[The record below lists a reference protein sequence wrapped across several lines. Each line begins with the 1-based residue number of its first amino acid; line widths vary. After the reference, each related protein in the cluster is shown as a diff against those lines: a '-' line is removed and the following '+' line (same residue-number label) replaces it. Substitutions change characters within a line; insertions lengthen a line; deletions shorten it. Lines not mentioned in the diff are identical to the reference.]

1 MKETKPKQQVD
12 DQAKQLTQESAALK
26 NKERM
31 YKMIGAP
38 WPPRKKQTD
47 QSISKFSPTLFLLEK
62 PHPDSDKMYF

>member
-38 WPPRKKQTD
+38 SLGALTRAYNYYQTSTSTMCGLSG
-47 QSISKFSPTLFLLEK
+47 SIAVAL
-62 PHPDSDKMYF
+62 

>member
-31 YKMIGAP
+31 YKIIGASCP
-38 WPPRKKQTD
+38 
-47 QSISKFSPTLFLLEK
+47 
-62 PHPDSDKMYF
+62 

>member
-12 DQAKQLTQESAALK
+12 DQDKPLTQESTALK

-38 WPPRKKQTD
+38 WPPRKR
-47 QSISKFSPTLFLLEK
+47 
-62 PHPDSDKMYF
+62 

>member
-38 WPPRKKQTD
+38 WPPRKRCISFIRKYQT
-47 QSISKFSPTLFLLEK
+47 ILIL
-62 PHPDSDKMYF
+62 

>member
-38 WPPRKKQTD
+38 WPPKKKQID
-47 QSISKFSPTLFLLEK
+47 QSISEV
-62 PHPDSDKMYF
+62 